1 MRILICDDDVNIQN
15 DMRDRLTRVFGELMP
30 DEVVSITTFGNAF
43 GLSDY
48 METRML
54 LVDAIFMDIALSVDG
69 RENGIDIAKRIKEE
83 HPNINIVFYTGNIEY
98 AEKIFEVD
106 PLWLLLKPTNDDR
119 IRTVLKKLI
128 EVTAGNEYIVVKRV
142 GELHRVNVNDI
153 YYVESQ
159 GKYVKVH
166 TDKECLATINKLD
179 NIMEQLGE
187 NFVRCHK
194 SYLVNIK
201 KVKQFTY
208 SKLVLFDDTEILV
221 SRSYKSKIKDVLL
234 HCV

>member
-15 DMRDRLTRVFGELMP
+15 DMRDRLTRVFEELVP
-30 DEVVSITTFGNAF
+30 DEVISITAFSNAF
-43 GLSDY
+43 SLRDY
-48 METRML
+48 METKKI
-54 LVDAIFMDIALSVDG
+54 LVDAIFMDITLSVDG

-83 HPNINIVFYTGNIEY
+83 HPNISIVFYTGNVEY

-128 EVTAGNEYIVVKRV
+128 EVTTGNEYIVVKKV

-153 YYVESQ
+153 FYVESQ

-221 SRSYKSKIKDVLL
+221 SRSYKAKIKDVLL